1 VLTSREK
8 VELSREEVRMSHEI
22 PGKEANPVRNGREKD
37 GPGPEIPA
45 LIIDK
50 RIRGQEEEW
59 EGEDIPEPQPD
70 EKPARAPAIG
80 GALDREPAVKAVFEY
95 WRARTGHAD
104 AKLTRER
111 EMKIRGRLAEGYTVE
126 QLKAAVEGCRG
137 SPFHQGDNERGHR
150 YDDITL
156 ICRSGSKVEQFIEMA
171 KGNGNERKQSS
182 QRSNVKKILEG
193 LELVRARAAQ
203 SGDPGDDNQQGEGG
217 MLAAGARTG

>member
-1 VLTSREK
+1 GDGRSAELGGRSAELEGRNDGHDDDDRTSRGGGGASHDKAESNGEMAGASHDKTEASREKGGASREEVLTSREK

-80 GALDREPAVKAVFEY
+80 GALDREPAVKAVFED
-95 WRARTGHAD
+95 WRGGTGHGG
-104 AKLTRER
+104 AKMNREG
-111 EMKIRGRLAEGYTVE
+111 EVKNRGRPAEGDTGE
-126 QLKAAVEGCRG
+126 QMEKE
-137 SPFHQGDNERGHR
+137 
-150 YDDITL
+150 
-156 ICRSGSKVEQFIEMA
+156 
-171 KGNGNERKQSS
+171 
-182 QRSNVKKILEG
+182 
-193 LELVRARAAQ
+193 
-203 SGDPGDDNQQGEGG
+203 GEGG
-217 MLAAGARTG
+217 PGSPLRPGD